1 MLKHYASFEE
11 RKDENEV
18 KVFISANC
26 PIGFVHDALF
36 KIRSYIVDRINEG
49 QKADAPKESETIKS
63 E

>member
-1 MLKHYASFEE
+1 MLKHYAAFEE
-11 RKDENEV
+11 KKDEHEV

-36 KIRSYIVDRINEG
+36 KMRSYIVDRINEA
-49 QKADAPKESETIKS
+49 QKQDAPKEPEITKT